1 MNIIKE
7 LRKAY
12 PRYGFTLH
20 DDGVIVTLRGG
31 HKYLMT
37 LEESRQLLAEIN
49 VHLNGNKGR
58 LGR

>member
-7 LRKAY
+7 LRAAY
-12 PRYGFTLH
+12 PKYGFSLH

-37 LEESRQLLAEIN
+37 LEESRQLLQEIN
-49 VHLNGNKGR
+49 AHLNGNTRQQGR
-58 LGR
+58 

>member
-1 MNIIKE
+1 MNVIKE

-20 DDGVIVTLRGG
+20 DDGVIVSLRGG

-49 VHLNGNKGR
+49 AHLNESIRQQGR
-58 LGR
+58 

>member
-7 LRKAY
+7 LRAAY
-12 PRYGFTLH
+12 PRYGFSLH

-37 LEESRQLLAEIN
+37 LEESRQLLQEIN
-49 VHLNGNKGR
+49 VHLNGNTRQQGR
-58 LGR
+58 